1 MGRRY
6 KLYILLALICILAYM
21 GVIAF
26 NTQVSYAATPQQLKA
41 VFIVNFVKLTEWPSN
56 VAIFEVGV
64 YKDPEF
70 ATLLTA
76 MLAGKKVRGK
86 DVKVTLQDDASLFA
100 NCHVIFLPKSVEG
113 ELGDV
118 FGKIKDLGD
127 TPANPAKLTIGET
140 DSFIKAG
147 GIITFVETAGA
158 KIKFKVNLVPAK
170 AKGLTISSK
179 LLKLALEVVKQ

>member
-1 MGRRY
+1 MLLIVSPLAFAGTKFTLNLIFAPAVSTKVMIPPAFI
-6 KLYILLALICILAYM
+6 KLS
-21 GVIAF
+21 
-26 NTQVSYAATPQQLKA
+26 VSP
-41 VFIVNFVKLTEWPSN
+41 IVNFVKLTEWPSN

-86 DVKVTLQDDASLFA
+86 DVKVTPQDDASLFA

-140 DSFIKAG
+140 D
-147 GIITFVETAGA
+147 
-158 KIKFKVNLVPAK
+158 
-170 AKGLTISSK
+170 
-179 LLKLALEVVKQ
+179 